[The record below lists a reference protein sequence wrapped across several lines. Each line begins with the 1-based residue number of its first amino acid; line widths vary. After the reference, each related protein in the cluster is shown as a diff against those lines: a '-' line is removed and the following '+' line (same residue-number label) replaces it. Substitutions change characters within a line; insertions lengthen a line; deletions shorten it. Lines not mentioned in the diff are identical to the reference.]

1 MKPKVHEHKKNNY
14 KIVSKMRIIALT
26 ILGIVVY
33 SCSPKVVAP
42 VTPVTESVAVE
53 LTPELAAGKSLYDA
67 NCAKCHK
74 LYSPTKFSEQQWK
87 PILVSMQKKAKLEDA
102 QMAEISN
109 YIYSQLK

>member
-1 MKPKVHEHKKNNY
+1 
-14 KIVSKMRIIALT
+14 MRIIALA

-53 LTPELAAGKSLYDA
+53 LTPELAAGKNLYDN

-74 LYSPTKFSEQQWK
+74 Y
-87 PILVSMQKKAKLEDA
+87 ILLQNFL
-102 QMAEISN
+102 SN
-109 YIYSQLK
+109 NGSLF